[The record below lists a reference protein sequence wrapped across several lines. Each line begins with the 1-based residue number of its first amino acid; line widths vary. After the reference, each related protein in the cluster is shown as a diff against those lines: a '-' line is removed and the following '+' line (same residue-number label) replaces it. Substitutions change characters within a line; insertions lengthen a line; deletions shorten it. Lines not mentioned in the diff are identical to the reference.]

1 VHQVIFCFRNR
12 FYRRVELRHY
22 ARNRKVTGSS
32 PDDIGIL
39 HLPDPSSRARILGL
53 KGGRPDRKADNLTSI
68 CELIVYKMWGS
79 RRPATGIAVHFLPLR
94 VLNLLIGWVDIL
106 YGGGFWLIRTRMF
119 PCGLAVNVGR
129 IATEKHSEVDQ
140 EQTSTLCSVWS
151 WACNTSILQSAK
163 IYTTRSVFSN
173 ITLDFQRT
181 ENYSFDFVY
190 MIRILKI
197 WIWLTVNTS
206 TVCTPILRACF
217 RTHHSAFWRFWQL

>member
-1 VHQVIFCFRNR
+1 
-12 FYRRVELRHY
+12 
-22 ARNRKVTGSS
+22 
-32 PDDIGIL
+32 
-39 HLPDPSSRARILGL
+39 
-53 KGGRPDRKADNLTSI
+53 
-68 CELIVYKMWGS
+68 
-79 RRPATGIAVHFLPLR
+79 
-94 VLNLLIGWVDIL
+94 
-106 YGGGFWLIRTRMF
+106 MF

-197 WIWLTVNTS
+197 
-206 TVCTPILRACF
+206 
-217 RTHHSAFWRFWQL
+217 